1 MTYHGHIKNGVAVLD
16 ERVDLPD
23 GTPVRVQV
31 ERIDAD
37 FWRGRSVAELARAQ
51 GVGPCEDPRDM
62 AGDWP
67 EGESV
72 DDFLALIRRSR
83 V

>member
-1 MTYHGHIKNGVAVLD
+1 VTYRGHIKNGVAVLD

-23 GTPVRVQV
+23 GTPVRVDV

-37 FWRGRSVAELARAQ
+37 FWRGRSAEELAGAQ
-51 GVGPCEDPRDM
+51 GFKPCLDPGDL

-67 EGESV
+67 EDESI

>member
-1 MTYHGHIKNGVAVLD
+1 MTYRGHIKNGVAVPD
-16 ERVDLPD
+16 ERVNLPD
-23 GTPVRVQV
+23 GTPVWIEV

-37 FWRGRSVAELARAQ
+37 FWSNRSAEEVARAQ
-51 GVGPCEDPRDM
+51 GVEPCVDPDDLAGQLPED
-62 AGDWP
+62 
-67 EGESV
+67 ESL